1 MNITA
6 IILAGL
12 LLAGCDMEREN
23 QEALFKYCLFRATP
37 ASSDAI
43 RACRD
48 VAWPQGADPLPG
60 TAGGTP

>member
-12 LLAGCDMEREN
+12 LLAGCNLEEDSSES
-23 QEALFKYCLFRATP
+23 LFRHCLYRAAP
-37 ASSDAI
+37 ASADAI

-48 VAWPQGADPLPG
+48 VAWPQAAEKGQ
-60 TAGGTP
+60 TP